1 MLEQVKPGQGEVRLW
16 MQLMKGPSA
25 VRGSQYFESDSAQS
39 VQMVVFTV
47 QQ

>member
-1 MLEQVKPGQGEVRLW
+1 MLEQVKPGQGLLRLW
-16 MQLMKGPSA
+16 MQLTNGPSD

-39 VQMVVFTV
+39 VQIVVFTV